1 MLSPVAPPWSDNV
14 DIVESLRLIVT
25 KRKNMQNNFKLW
37 AADLCTRVSS
47 DGVFGTRLAM
57 AEEDLQR
64 CLGGGESLP
73 FLDLA

>member
-1 MLSPVAPPWSDNV
+1 MLSPVAPPWSD
-14 DIVESLRLIVT
+14 ISHLVESLRLIVT
-25 KRKNMQNNFKLW
+25 KRKKMQNNFKLW